1 MPVQLMPPREVFDSV
16 VSLETE
22 EHKVATG
29 FRVRRGDRC
38 FLLTAKHA
46 MPDSRRASLRTRT
59 MDDPGAAV
67 LELER
72 LDGEH
77 EADVAVF
84 GVPFTG
90 RALDISRV
98 GDDGLYVA
106 QEVLAL
112 GFPGGERYNVPMP
125 QGFLA
130 LPLVKKGIVSAFAA
144 ADRPMYLDLIANL
157 GFSGGPVIFAPA
169 QGGPVRVCG
178 MISQTATMPV
188 PSDDANARALLTAA
202 GISTAAS
209 SVELLQLLHSL

>member
-1 MPVQLMPPREVFDSV
+1 MPTQLMPPHEIFDCV

-29 FRVRRGDRC
+29 FQVRRGDRC
-38 FLLTAKHA
+38 FLVTAKHA
-46 MPDSRRASLRTRT
+46 MPDSENANLRIRK
-59 MDDPGAAV
+59 MDDPGAEV
-67 LELER
+67 LELRR

-98 GDDGLYVA
+98 GDEGLYVA
-106 QEVLAL
+106 QDVLAL
-112 GFPGGERYNVPMP
+112 GFPGGERYSVPMP

-144 ADRPMYLDLIANL
+144 KDRPMYLDLIANF
-157 GFSGGPVIFAPA
+157 GFSGGPVIFAPT
-169 QGGPVRVCG
+169 QGGAVRVCG
-178 MISQTATMPV
+178 MISQTATMSV
-188 PSDDANARALLTAA
+188 PSDDVDARALLAAA
-202 GISTAAS
+202 GISTAVS
-209 SVELLQLLHSL
+209 SVDLLLLLESL